1 MLLGFAWGVLA
12 NPLLK
17 HDDLKCERCGEDG
30 ICKEGVT
37 STEVTCPNNEKTCL
51 LGMVKVDGKFVEM
64 KNCFPAPV
72 EVVGCVKIIEEAE
85 GEQMVVTSRWFAS
98 YAVRTG
104 FDSLYQLPPAHDIP
118 QRY

>member
-1 MLLGFAWGVLA
+1 MKIQFLMLLGFAWGVLA

-85 GEQMVVTSRWFAS
+85 GVN
-98 YAVRTG
+98 
-104 FDSLYQLPPAHDIP
+104 LYNF
-118 QRY
+118 